1 MITPDDSGYIL
12 IVQQQNNNNNNN
24 NNNNK
29 TQESVEDQSD
39 KWTDCDEEL
48 SSLQASASKF

>member
-12 IVQQQNNNNNNN
+12 IVQQQNNNNNN